1 MSRNTGPT
9 PWTVNSSG
17 NIAYAQTLPN
27 ARATIAV
34 PWTPANALLP
44 TTLEPLGY
52 QVASFRPGRKRH
64 HLPAAR
70 ITAVRISSLAGISSI
85 AEIDHNTVIPNVPA
99 FSIRAQVRL
108 ESHAQPPSHIYIAPQ
123 FLIDRHGNIAFTI
136 KDPPHPDA
144 PSNLASSFA
153 IHDHF
158 FFENNDNYEQMLEAW
173 LAILDAK
180 ARNALEA
187 NLLHPH
193 QLATQHAL
201 RVERI
206 LPAPSLQ
213 TPVAPPNH
221 TSASTP

>member
-9 PWTVNSSG
+9 PWTVNSAG
-17 NIAYAQTLPN
+17 HITYAQPAPN
-27 ARATIAV
+27 THAVIAV
-34 PWTPANALLP
+34 PWTPASALLP
-44 TTLEPLGY
+44 TILEPLGY

-64 HLPAAR
+64 HLPTAR
-70 ITAVRISSLAGISSI
+70 ITAVKISSLAGISSI
-85 AEIDHNTVIPNVPA
+85 AEIDHNTVIPNVAA
-99 FSIRAQVRL
+99 FSIRAQIRL
-108 ESHAQPPSHIYIAPQ
+108 ESHAQAPLHIYIAPQ
-123 FLIDRHGNIAFTI
+123 FLIDRHGNIAFTT
-136 KDPPHPDA
+136 KNPPHPDA

-158 FFENNDNYEQMLEAW
+158 FFDNNDNYEQMLEAW

-187 NLLHPH
+187 NLLRPH
-193 QLATQHAL
+193 QLATNHAL
-201 RVERI
+201 RIERI

-213 TPVAPPNH
+213 TMVSPSKP